1 VGREK
6 PLQAKPTG
14 LAALLAKDLEG
25 VPDYPGQSATS
36 TTSGEYRDVPPQ
48 SRSRFDTGDAT
59 HDLEADFSAR
69 YPSLTGIEMVEREI
83 GTRDV
88 REV

>member
-1 VGREK
+1 VGRER
-6 PLQAKPTG
+6 PIQAKPTG

-25 VPDYPGQSATS
+25 VPDYPGQSAAP
-36 TTSGEYRDVPPQ
+36 TTSNEYRDIPQ
-48 SRSRFDTGDAT
+48 GRSRFDTDDAA